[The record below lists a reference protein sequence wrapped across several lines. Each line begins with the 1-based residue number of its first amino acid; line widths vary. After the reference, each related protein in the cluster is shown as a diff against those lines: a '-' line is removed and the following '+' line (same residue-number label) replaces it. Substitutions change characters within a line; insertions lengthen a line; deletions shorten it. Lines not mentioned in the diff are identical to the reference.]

1 MVNVVENVFDYSR
14 ITTKKIF
21 LEHLSVVFI
30 FSVLTIIVTFPVIL
44 DFGTEAVGIEC
55 WDPCHMMWRFWWT
68 DFSFENGLDFYHSNY
83 IFYPEGADIGGNL
96 AYFTTFIGFLLI
108 QFVDYI
114 ICSIYIIC
122 SNRAFASTVCEISV

>member
-1 MVNVVENVFDYSR
+1 MVNVVENIFDYSR
-14 ITTKKIF
+14 RTTKRIF

-44 DFGTEAVGIEC
+44 DFGTEAAAIEC

-114 ICSIYIIC
+114 T
-122 SNRAFASTVCEISV
+122 A